1 LRIGINL
8 LALYPMVSGGME
20 FYIRNLLDALF
31 KIDRSNQYVLFTN
44 QDNHCTFAD
53 GQPNVQWVLC
63 GIGARPQWKRIAW
76 EQLILPLFAKKYSLD
91 LLHSPTYTWPVS
103 SGVPGVVTIH
113 DMLYRVHPELIPR
126 TKVTFWRVFVPW
138 SARRC
143 HKILTSSESSKRD
156 IVRYLGVPS
165 EKVTVT
171 PLALDRRLDTGK
183 QPSADEIE
191 GVCAK
196 YTIRRPYLLDVGGVG
211 RHKNP
216 VSLVKALA
224 ILRGRTA
231 TKELTLVITGNDY
244 GSAGEIRSC
253 AYSSGLEEAVCL
265 PGYVAREDLPA
276 LYAGAF
282 AYVTPSMFEGFG
294 LTVLEAM
301 AFCTP
306 VVVSDRASLSEVAG
320 DAALTVDPG
329 RPDLIAD
336 AIYRI
341 AMDPVLRQDLINRG
355 QRRVEEF
362 SWERTARLTL
372 EAYREASEKSS
383 RH

>member
-1 LRIGINL
+1 MRIGINL
-8 LALYPMVSGGME
+8 LALYPMVSGGVE

-31 KIDRSNQYVLFTN
+31 KIDRSNEYVLFTN
-44 QDNHCTFAD
+44 QDNHCTFAG

-63 GIGARPQWKRIAW
+63 GVGARPQWKRVAW
-76 EQLILPLFAKKYSLD
+76 EQLILPSFAKKYRLD
-91 LLHSPTYTWPVS
+91 LLHSPTYTWPVRS
-103 SGVPGVVTIH
+103 NLPGVVSIL
-113 DMLYRVHPELIPR
+113 DMLYRVYPETIPR
-126 TKVTFWRVFVPW
+126 TKLTFWKAFVPW

-156 IVRYLGVPS
+156 IVRYLGVPP

-171 PLALDRRLDTGK
+171 PLALDRQLDTGK

-191 GVCAK
+191 EVCAK
-196 YTIRRPYLLDVGGVG
+196 YAIRSPYLLDVGGVG

-253 AYSSGLEEAVCL
+253 AYSFGLEEAVRL

-276 LYAGAF
+276 LYAGSF

-301 AFCTP
+301 EFCTP
-306 VVVSDRASLSEVAG
+306 VVVSDRASLPEVVG
-320 DAALTVDPG
+320 DAALTVDPE
-329 RPDLIAD
+329 RSDLIAD

-341 AMDPVLRQDLINRG
+341 AMDPELRQDLINRG
-355 QRRVEEF
+355 RRRVEEF

-372 EAYREASEKSS
+372 EAYREASE
-383 RH
+383 